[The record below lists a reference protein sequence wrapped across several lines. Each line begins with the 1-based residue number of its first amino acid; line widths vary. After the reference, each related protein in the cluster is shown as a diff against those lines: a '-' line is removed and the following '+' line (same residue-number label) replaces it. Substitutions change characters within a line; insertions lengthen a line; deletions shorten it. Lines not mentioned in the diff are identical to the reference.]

1 MRYFVLWPDGQRFGP
16 ADATT
21 LTQWAWEGRI
31 SPDTELEEEG
41 TGRRFVAGQMPG
53 LDFPPPVEPVAPA
66 AVKVDE
72 PHTGFGVP
80 QEFPLTSGS
89 PYPIAA
95 SQGKP
100 KSDVNTAW
108 GLIIGGFVSSVCAFC
123 CIFPVPWALT
133 GAGIYYANRAKKADE
148 PGAQTAL
155 TVGIVAIVLQT
166 LVIAAL
172 YIVRFAAATSA
183 FRGSGFP

>member
-16 ADATT
+16 ADAQT

-31 SPDTELEEEG
+31 TPETELEEEA
-41 TGRRFVAGQMPG
+41 TGRRFSAALLTG
-53 LDFPPPVEPVAPA
+53 LEFPPPPEPTPVQTQ
-66 AVKVDE
+66 VDS

-89 PYPIAA
+89 PYPIAT

-123 CIFPVPWALT
+123 CIFPLPLALT

-166 LVIAAL
+166 LVIGAL
-172 YIVRFAAATSA
+172 YAVRFFAATSA
-183 FRGSGFP
+183 FRTGGFP